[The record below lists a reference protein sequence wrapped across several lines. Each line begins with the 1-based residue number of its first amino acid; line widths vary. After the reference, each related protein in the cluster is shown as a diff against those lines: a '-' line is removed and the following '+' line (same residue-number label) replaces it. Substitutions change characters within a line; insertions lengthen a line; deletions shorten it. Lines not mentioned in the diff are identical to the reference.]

1 MSIKAKLTVFDTTMI
16 VVSLVI
22 GIGIFRTPAMVAT
35 ATRTPLLFF
44 LAWIL
49 GGLISLCGALT
60 FAEIGSRFTRP
71 GAYYE
76 VVADCYHSSLAF
88 MLNWANLL
96 IIGGAG
102 AAAVSMIGAE
112 YLVPIIFPKEFQTP
126 TTIQFT
132 AAAAIAVLFTIN
144 FLGIKMG
151 ARTQNVLTV
160 IKIAMISAII
170 IAAFSF
176 KTNGHILNSFAIDPP
191 NAHRPFYWALAIG
204 LISVFYTYGGY
215 QGTINFGGDVQQPK
229 RNIPLAIFFGIA
241 IIISLYLLTNFA
253 YYRVLGIEGMI
264 AAKLVAAEVA
274 RHCFGSAGYVLISLA
289 IFLSAFGF
297 LNVNMMQTPRAYYA
311 MAEDRV
317 LPGIFKQ
324 VNAKTQT
331 QEFSLIFYCA
341 TILLS
346 IFLLGTF
353 EKLVNYVMFLDSLNL
368 AIVAATIFVLRHR
381 AKNTP
386 DQSQYR
392 VPLYP
397 IVPAI
402 FVIFLLSVSINVLLT
417 ETKPALFGSIIFVLG
432 LPIFWVMRKIYPRQ
446 NKQISQTEN

>member
-22 GIGIFRTPAMVAT
+22 GIGIFRTPAMVAA
-35 ATRTPLLFF
+35 ATKTPTLFF
-44 LAWIL
+44 TAWIL
-49 GGLISLCGALT
+49 GGIISLFGALT
-60 FAEIGSRFTRP
+60 FAEIGSRFTKP
-71 GAYYE
+71 GAYYD

-102 AAAVSMIGAE
+102 AAAVSIIGAE
-112 YLVPIIFPKEFQTP
+112 YLVPILFPGALQTQS
-126 TTIQFT
+126 TIQFT
-132 AAAAIAVLFTIN
+132 AAASIAILFVIN

-151 ARTQNVLTV
+151 ARTQNVLTL
-160 IKIAMISAII
+160 IKIVMIIAII
-170 IAAFSF
+170 IAAFAF
-176 KTNGHILNSFAIDPP
+176 KKTVGNPVLIPSTPP
-191 NAHRPFYWALAIG
+191 GSYHPFYLALAIG

-215 QGTINFGGDVQQPK
+215 QGTINFGGDVQKPK
-229 RNIPLAIFFGIA
+229 RNIPLAIFFGIG
-241 IIISLYLLTNFA
+241 IIITLYLLINVA

-264 AAKLVAAEVA
+264 SAKLVAAEVA
-274 RHCFGSAGYVLISLA
+274 RFCFGNAGYFIISLT

-317 LPGIFKQ
+317 LPGIFKRINSRTQ
-324 VNAKTQT
+324 V
-331 QEFSLIFYCA
+331 QEFSLVFYCA

-368 AIVAATIFVLRHR
+368 AIVASTIFVLRHR
-381 AKNTP
+381 AKK
-386 DQSQYR
+386 SGEGAEYK

-397 IVPAI
+397 IIPAI
-402 FVIFLLSVSINVLLT
+402 FIVFLLSISVNVLLT
-417 ETKPALFGSIIFVLG
+417 ETMPALFGCIIFLLG
-432 LPIFWVMRKIYPRQ
+432 YPLFRLMRKVNPA
-446 NKQISQTEN
+446 NS

>member
-22 GIGIFRTPAMVAT
+22 GIGIFRTPAMVAA

-44 LAWIL
+44 MAWIL

-112 YLVPIIFPKEFQTP
+112 YLVPIIFPKELQTQS
-126 TTIQFT
+126 TVQFT
-132 AAAAIAVLFTIN
+132 AAGAIMVLFAIN

-160 IKIAMISAII
+160 IKIAMILAII
-170 IAAFSF
+170 LAAFSF
-176 KTNGHILNSFAIDPP
+176 KHSGLTPQIPPADPQSP
-191 NAHRPFYWALAIG
+191 SQPFYWALAVG

-215 QGTINFGGDVQQPK
+215 QGTINFGGDVQKPK

-241 IIISLYLLTNFA
+241 IIISLYLLVNFA
-253 YYRVLGIEGMI
+253 YYRVLGVEGMI
-264 AAKLVAAEVA
+264 TAKLVAAEVA
-274 RHCFGSAGYVLISLA
+274 RYCFGNGGYFLISLA

-311 MAEDRV
+311 MAQDRV
-317 LPGIFKQ
+317 LPAIFKR
-324 VNAKTQT
+324 VNPRTQT

-381 AKNTP
+381 AKKEP
-386 DQSQYR
+386 DQSEYQ

-402 FVIFLLSVSINVLLT
+402 FVIFLLSVSLNVLLT
-417 ETKPALFGSIIFVLG
+417 EPKPALFGSIIFVLG
-432 LPIFWVMRKIYPRQ
+432 LPIFWIMRKIYPQ
-446 NKQISQTEN
+446 QKNPTS

>member
-22 GIGIFRTPAMVAT
+22 GIGIFRTPAMVAA
-35 ATRTPLLFF
+35 ATQTPLLFF
-44 LAWIL
+44 SAWIL

-112 YLVPIIFPKEFQTP
+112 YLVPILFPKTLQSQ

-132 AAAAIAVLFTIN
+132 AAAAIAVLFVIN

-160 IKIAMISAII
+160 IKIAMILAII
-170 IAAFSF
+170 IAAYSF
-176 KTNGHILNSFAIDPP
+176 KPLEPPP
-191 NAHRPFYWALAIG
+191 NSISPDPAIPRQPFYWALAIG

-215 QGTINFGGDVQQPK
+215 QGTINFGGDVQHPK

-241 IIISLYLLTNFA
+241 IIIALYLSINFA
-253 YYRVLGIEGMI
+253 YFRVLGIEGMI

-274 RHCFGSAGYVLISLA
+274 RHCFGSAGYFVISLA

-297 LNVNMMQTPRAYYA
+297 LNVNMMQTPRSYYA

-317 LPGIFKQ
+317 LPGIFKR
-324 VNAKTQT
+324 VNSRTQA
-331 QEFSLIFYCA
+331 QEFSLIFYCT

-368 AIVAATIFVLRHR
+368 AIVASTIFVLRHR
-381 AKNTP
+381 AKKSP
-386 DQSQYR
+386 DQSQYH

-397 IVPAI
+397 IIPAI
-402 FVIFLLSVSINVLLT
+402 FVIFLLSVSLNVLLT
-417 ETKPALFGSIIFVLG
+417 ETRPALFGCIIFILG
-432 LPIFWVMRKIYPRQ
+432 LPIFVLMRKLYP
-446 NKQISQTEN
+446 KQPE